1 MGYAYRSIRSHRKA
15 QVACLKDRTRTVNHD
30 TSAVDLDVPIFGRKE
45 GVLTTDGYA
54 CFPAYCSPNQATD
67 RHALELVQSVCRL
80 ERHVCNESD
89 VTIADLKYVNPSQM
103 QLVISVVTCF
113 LVWI

>member
-67 RHALELVQSVCRL
+67 RHVCS
-80 ERHVCNESD
+80 ESD